1 MNEVP
6 APSLRLRN
14 LLVGTFNVTVAMF
27 LATLFALLLFGV
39 ALFTLFKARRFYA
52 EVCVRNFSRL
62 LLWLGR
68 TPYRVHG
75 APAPGP
81 LFYMP
86 NHPSTQDV
94 FVLTALGLPNTRFF
108 MSRQALLKFLPL
120 SLIAALMGVF
130 FTPEQKDTPARVRCF
145 TRAFARLEGSGQSIL
160 GTPEGRI
167 VPGPEVGRFNRG
179 VFHLATLLQYPIQ
192 PLYLAFPPGR
202 SAGRGYAP
210 SSPEVE
216 VFFLPPIATRGW
228 RVEDLDTNKER
239 VRQVFLAFG
248 QRIAAV
254 GAGPA
259 WAEVVTAA
267 GGEA

>member
-130 FTPEQKDTPARVRCF
+130 FTPEQK
-145 TRAFARLEGSGQSIL
+145 GS
-160 GTPEGRI
+160 
-167 VPGPEVGRFNRG
+167 
-179 VFHLATLLQYPIQ
+179 AQ
-192 PLYLAFPPGR
+192 PPQ
-202 SAGRGYAP
+202 P
-210 SSPEVE
+210 S
-216 VFFLPPIATRGW
+216 
-228 RVEDLDTNKER
+228 
-239 VRQVFLAFG
+239 RQPKYTVQCAS
-248 QRIAAV
+248 
-254 GAGPA
+254 
-259 WAEVVTAA
+259 T
-267 GGEA
+267 